1 MPVVVAPYH
10 LDEYLPSLAAA
21 VPSAEVVLGDPPS
34 GATPWAR
41 FGSLR
46 ELVARAVERVSG
58 ASSGASSR
66 GGRIDVVTGD
76 CLLAAGTVLG
86 LQRAGV
92 DPAVVWFDAHGDVHT
107 VDSSTSGYAGGMA
120 LRVVA
125 GHRPP
130 EWDDAGGLRGV
141 DESRVVLV
149 GARDLDPPEVEFLA
163 GSPIRQVSV
172 EDLDAAA
179 LPPGPLLL
187 HVDVDVVDAAD
198 LPGLRFPVTPGPS
211 ASDVVAAV
219 QRVLAT
225 GRVVAFDVACAWD
238 PEVVTDAGP
247 HLLRTLLES

>member
-10 LDEYLPSLAAA
+10 LDEYLPSLATA
-21 VPSAEVVLGDPPS
+21 VPSAEVVLGAPPD
-34 GATPWAR
+34 GATPWTR

-46 ELVARAVERVSG
+46 ELVAGAVERVSG
-58 ASSGASSR
+58 H
-66 GGRIDVVTGD
+66 GRIDVVTGD
-76 CLLAAGTVLG
+76 CLLAAGTLLG

-92 DPAVVWFDAHGDVHT
+92 DPAVVWFDAHGDLHT

-120 LRVVA
+120 LRVVT

-141 DESRVVLV
+141 AEDRVVLA

-163 GSPIRQVSV
+163 GSAVTQVPV
-172 EDLDAAA
+172 AELDAAA
-179 LPPGPLLL
+179 LPAGPLLL
-187 HVDVDVVDAAD
+187 HVDVDVVDATD

-211 ASDVVAAV
+211 ATDVVDAV
-219 QRVLAT
+219 RRVIAT

-247 HLLRTLLES
+247 RLLRTLLES

>member
-1 MPVVVAPYH
+1 MPVLVAPYH
-10 LDEYLPSLAAA
+10 LDEYLPTLATA
-21 VPSAEVVLGDPPS
+21 VPSAEVVLGAPPS
-34 GATPWAR
+34 GDTPWAR

-46 ELVARAVERVSG
+46 ELVADAVERLSG
-58 ASSGASSR
+58 AER
-66 GGRIDVVTGD
+66 VDVVTGD

-92 DPAVVWFDAHGDVHT
+92 DPAIVWFDAHGDVHT
-107 VDSSTSGYAGGMA
+107 VESSTSGYAGGMA

-130 EWDDAGGLRGV
+130 EWGDAGGLRGV

-163 GSPIRQVSV
+163 GSPIRQVAV
-172 EDLDAAA
+172 EELDAAA
-179 LPPGPLLL
+179 LPEGPLVL

-211 ASDVVAAV
+211 SADVADAV
-219 QRVLAT
+219 RRVLAT

>member
-1 MPVVVAPYH
+1 MPVLVAPYH

-21 VPSAEVVLGDPPS
+21 VPSAEVVLGAPPA

-41 FGSLR
+41 FESLR
-46 ELVARAVERVSG
+46 ELVADAVERLSG
-58 ASSGASSR
+58 SE
-66 GGRIDVVTGD
+66 RIDVVTGD

-92 DPAVVWFDAHGDVHT
+92 DPAVVWFDAHGDLHT

-130 EWDDAGGLRGV
+130 EWGDAGGLRGV
-141 DESRVVLV
+141 EESRVVLA

-163 GSPIRQVSV
+163 GSAVRQVAV

-179 LPPGPLLL
+179 LPEGPLVL
-187 HVDVDVVDAAD
+187 HVDLDVVDAAD

-211 ASDVVAAV
+211 TADVVDAV
-219 QRVLAT
+219 RRVLAT
-225 GRVVAFDVACAWD
+225 GRVLAFDVACAWD
-238 PEVVTDAGP
+238 PDAVTDAGP
-247 HLLRTLLES
+247 RLLRTLLES

>member
-1 MPVVVAPYH
+1 MPVLVAPYH
-10 LDEYLPSLAAA
+10 LDEYLPALATA
-21 VPSAEVVLGDPPS
+21 VPSAEVVLGAPPA

-46 ELVARAVERVSG
+46 ELVAGAVERLAG
-58 ASSGASSR
+58 SSGAER
-66 GGRIDVVTGD
+66 VDVVTGD

-92 DPAVVWFDAHGDVHT
+92 DPAIVWFDAHGDLHT

-130 EWDDAGGLRGV
+130 EWGDAGGLRGV

-163 GSPIRQVSV
+163 GSPVRQVAV

-179 LPPGPLLL
+179 LPEGPLVL

-211 ASDVVAAV
+211 SAAV
-219 QRVLAT
+219 ADAVRRVLAT

-238 PEVVTDAGP
+238 PEAVTDAGP

>member
-21 VPSAEVVLGDPPS
+21 VPSAEVVLGDPPA
-34 GATPWAR
+34 GATPWTR

-46 ELVARAVERVSG
+46 ELVARAVERL
-58 ASSGASSR
+58 SR
-66 GGRIDVVTGD
+66 ERLPGGGRIDVVTGD

-92 DPAVVWFDAHGDVHT
+92 DPAVVWFDAHGDLHT

-141 DESRVVLV
+141 EESRLVLA

-163 GSPIRQVSV
+163 GSAVRQVAV
-172 EDLDAAA
+172 ESLDAAD
-179 LPPGPLLL
+179 LPAGPLVL

-211 ASDVVAAV
+211 AEAV
-219 QRVLAT
+219 IDAVRRVLGT

-238 PEVVTDAGP
+238 PEAVTDAGP
-247 HLLRTLLES
+247 RLLRTLLES

>member
-1 MPVVVAPYH
+1 MPVLVAPYH
-10 LDEYLPSLAAA
+10 LDEYLPSLASA
-21 VPSAEVVLGDPPS
+21 VPSAEVVLGAPPA

-46 ELVARAVERVSG
+46 ELVADAVERLSG
-58 ASSGASSR
+58 PER
-66 GGRIDVVTGD
+66 VDVVTGD

-130 EWDDAGGLRGV
+130 EWGDAGGLRGV

-163 GSPIRQVSV
+163 GSPIRQVAV

-179 LPPGPLLL
+179 LPDGPLVL

-211 ASDVVAAV
+211 AAAV
-219 QRVLAT
+219 ADAVGRVLAT
-225 GRVVAFDVACAWD
+225 GRVVAFDIACAWD

-247 HLLRTLLES
+247 SLLRTFLES

>member
-1 MPVVVAPYH
+1 MPVLVAPYH

-21 VPSAEVVLGDPPS
+21 VPDADVVLGEEAS
-34 GATPWAR
+34 GDTPWAR
-41 FGSLR
+41 FGDLR
-46 ELVARAVERVSG
+46 DAVARAVQRLAG
-58 ASSGASSR
+58 AE
-66 GGRIDVVTGD
+66 GRLDVVTGD

-107 VDSSTSGYAGGMA
+107 VESSMSGYAGGMS

-130 EWDDAGGLRGV
+130 GWDDELRGV
-141 DESRVVLV
+141 DESRLVLV
-149 GARDLDPPEVEFLA
+149 GARDLDEPEVEYLD
-163 GSPIRQVSV
+163 GSAITQVAV
-172 EDLDAAA
+172 ADLDAGT
-179 LPPGPLLL
+179 LPDGPLLL
-187 HVDVDVVDAAD
+187 HVDVDVVDAAE

-211 ASDVVAAV
+211 VAEVVAAV
-219 QRVLAT
+219 ERVLAT

-247 HLLRTLLES
+247 RLLAELLSR

>member
-1 MPVVVAPYH
+1 MPVLVAPYH
-10 LDEYLPSLAAA
+10 LDEYLPSLATA
-21 VPSAEVVLGDPPS
+21 VPSAEVVLGAPPA

-46 ELVARAVERVSG
+46 ELVADAVERLSG
-58 ASSGASSR
+58 PER
-66 GGRIDVVTGD
+66 VDVVTGD

-130 EWDDAGGLRGV
+130 EWGDAGGLRGV

-163 GSPIRQVSV
+163 GSPMRQVAV

-179 LPPGPLLL
+179 LPDGPLVL

-211 ASDVVAAV
+211 AAAV
-219 QRVLAT
+219 VDAVGRVLAT
-225 GRVVAFDVACAWD
+225 GRVVAFDIACAWD

-247 HLLRTLLES
+247 SLLHTFLES